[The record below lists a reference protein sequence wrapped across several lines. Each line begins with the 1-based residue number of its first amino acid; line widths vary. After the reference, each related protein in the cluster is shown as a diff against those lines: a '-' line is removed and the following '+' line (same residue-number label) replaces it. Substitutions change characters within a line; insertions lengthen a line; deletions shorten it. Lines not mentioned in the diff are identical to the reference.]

1 MANRS
6 RLEAKLLAAKARC
19 SGERVRDWVLG
30 VAVVIEAEERR
41 HLGFGD
47 GEMAR

>member
-1 MANRS
+1 
-6 RLEAKLLAAKARC
+6 
-19 SGERVRDWVLG
+19 VRDWVLV
-30 VAVVIEAEERR
+30 VAVVVEAEERR